1 MMTLPVT
8 ELDEVEGPP
17 SFGQKLRRVLL
28 VPGRILGAL
37 FLPDRTM
44 PQVVAEKRYA
54 APILFVICTGLFAGW
69 AIGQR
74 LDMSFML
81 TGPGPGGPGGGGQQQ
96 QQQQPQQQQQQQM
109 SDREVDEMMQK
120 GKTQAQVMMGID
132 AAVVTPFKIL
142 ALALALLLVG
152 RYVGG
157 KTSALGAL
165 TAASNAALPFGVKS
179 LLVAGAA
186 LTRTAVTPMELPEL
200 LPFSAI
206 GPGGGGPLKFLVF
219 DPFMLWTVVLLGFGL
234 YAASHLTKRR
244 AFVAVLVCFGL
255 FQLLSGGAGPDM
267 PGPGGPMMQG
277 PKS

>member
-17 SFGQKLRRVLL
+17 SFGQKLKQALL

-54 APILFVICTGLFAGW
+54 APILFVICAGLFAGW

-74 LDMSFML
+74 LDMSFMAM
-81 TGPGPGGPGGGGQQQ
+81 GPGPGGPGGGAEQQQ
-96 QQQQPQQQQQQQM
+96 QQQQQQQM

-120 GKTQAQVMMGID
+120 GVTQAKVMMGID
-132 AAVVTPFKIL
+132 AIVVTPFKIL
-142 ALALALLLVG
+142 ALALGLLLLG

-157 KTSALGAL
+157 KTSAIGAL

-179 LLVAGAA
+179 LLIAGAA
-186 LTRTAVTPMELPEL
+186 LSRTRITPMELPGL
-200 LPFSAI
+200 LPFSTI
-206 GPGGGGPLKFLVF
+206 GPSGGGPLKFLVF

-244 AFVAVLVCFGL
+244 AFAAVFVCFGL

-267 PGPGGPMMQG
+267 PGPGGPMMRG